1 MTDFQRFITNTLVNI
16 KYDIGSILSI
26 VQSNSININTLMAN
40 KNTSAKNI
48 INLDNIFPIK
58 NHDELESLEIKIKT
72 DENFKNTLVL
82 YFLILIIF
90 LYYTIVL

>member
-1 MTDFQRFITNTLVNI
+1 MTDFKRFITNTLVNI

-48 INLDNIFPIK
+48 INLDNTFPIIK
-58 NHDELESLEIKIKT
+58 HDELESLETKMKT
-72 DENFKNTLVL
+72 DENFKNSLG
-82 YFLILIIF
+82 Y
-90 LYYTIVL
+90 

>member
-1 MTDFQRFITNTLVNI
+1 M

-48 INLDNIFPIK
+48 TNLDNIFPIK